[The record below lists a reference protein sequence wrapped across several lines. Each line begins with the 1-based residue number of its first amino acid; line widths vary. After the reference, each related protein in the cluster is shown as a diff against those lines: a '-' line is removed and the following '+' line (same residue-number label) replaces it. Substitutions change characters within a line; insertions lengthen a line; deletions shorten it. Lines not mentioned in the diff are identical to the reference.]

1 MTLITCICYYF
12 IFGKLV
18 DIVDFLPIF
27 ATDSTFSELQF
38 KIKYM
43 KQRKMKQLVFVSLV
57 SALTLN
63 SCADKDVYQ
72 GEQKNKPISPT
83 EVFDFDL
90 MQKVNI
96 NVDYGFENDYYIVF
110 ELYDQNPLIKVDDLW
125 VKDEVLVPL
134 YSAST
139 NDKGQYSST
148 IQIPS
153 GITKVWLYTDYL
165 GAVSPVELAILA
177 NGEIRFNQT
186 EYIASIRSPKTKAIT
201 SGGYQYPDDWMIMEG
216 VNWDEYGYPS
226 NMEMGLSMPPAEILY
241 SIKDVYRK
249 SGNETIRD
257 RHPKWFSNNATSEIK
272 ITKVTELSL
281 VFIGSTPN
289 WANTVGY
296 FTYPTGT
303 IPTPETI
310 QKIIAFPNASSFSNP
325 AGVLLCGNE
334 VKLKY
339 WDGEKFEDKFPEG
352 VTVGWC
358 LEGNAFRQGDII
370 KQNYAGTRY
379 SYSAMNEVD
388 VNGDFVQRVVAL
400 RNSDQI
406 VAIGFEDNKD
416 YDYCDATFYLK
427 SSEYN
432 AIDPDLP
439 ELPIVEPPKN
449 LTVSY
454 SGTLTFEDQWPSA
467 GDYDMNDVVMEYQS
481 TVYKYAKTDEVYK
494 IIDVFTPVHDGAS
507 FTCGFGYEL
516 HGVAQSDV
524 SKITI
529 SGPEGWEIEEDQS
542 HPTIVLFNNH
552 KAVLGDKYVVTI
564 ELKNVAQDNV
574 IPPYNPF
581 IFVKKRD
588 VEVHLVKG
596 APTSKAD
603 IMLFN
608 TKSDISDIAN
618 GNCYIMRFDGEV
630 DLMPFGIHIPIHRF
644 KVPKESKKIYET
656 YPDFIEWVTSGGEK
670 NANWYKN

>member
-494 IIDVFTPVHDGAS
+494 IIDVFTPVHDGAVFANALAYQVDKGQFGKMTFSATTEGIHTESATSSIIVCPNVKQAIQKVYTITREFTGGS
-507 FTCGFGYEL
+507 FNKK
-516 HGVAQSDV
+516 D
-524 SKITI
+524 
-529 SGPEGWEIEEDQS
+529 
-542 HPTIVLFNNH
+542 
-552 KAVLGDKYVVTI
+552 
-564 ELKNVAQDNV
+564 LKS
-574 IPPYNPF
+574 YNPY
-581 IFVKKRD
+581 IIVKYAEGQKGRT
-588 VEVHLVKG
+588 EVHLPKHEATSLADLSLAGTQKDAYYIDKEG
-596 APTSKAD
+596 A
-603 IMLFN
+603 
-608 TKSDISDIAN
+608 
-618 GNCYIMRFDGEV
+618 Y
-630 DLMPFGIHIPIHRF
+630 PFAIDIPILNFISVTEKKSIDTEYPNF
-644 KVPKESKKIYET
+644 KAWADSK
-656 YPDFIEWVTSGGEK
+656 GEK
-670 NANWYKN
+670 YTDWYNNHVN